1 MCGNYWEMLAELYWE
16 MLAEL
21 YIYIFSMENSTTLYC
36 TPKIQFLLIEK
47 LNHINTRLVDVRMD
61 YATCAVFPGQSACS
75 LTVVMWLQTLVTAD
89 FITNT
94 YLSSARLPMTKCFEN
109 DRKSQHSL
117 VLTKSLFTFLKM
129 RIVLKMSRSEL
140 NGQGQPP
147 MVQCII
153 ISRWNRPTYIS

>member
-1 MCGNYWEMLAELYWE
+1 MRDAGWVILRDAGWVI
-16 MLAEL
+16 
-21 YIYIFSMENSTTLYC
+21 YIYFLYVKQHDLILH
-36 TPKIQFLLIEK
+36 TKIQFLLIEK

-153 ISRWNRPTYIS
+153 ISRWNLPTYIS